1 MPHSDNIV
9 YAGPENPG
17 KVLSKYIGETEKNFF
32 LADKHT
38 ADKCYPIIRKLFPDL
53 NDEHLI
59 VLDAG
64 DDEKNITSL
73 HHIWSFLQH
82 HGAGRN
88 SRLINLGGGMITDIG
103 GFAASTFKRGIPFVH
118 IPTSLLG
125 MVDAAIGGKTAINLS
140 KVKNQAGTFARAEA
154 VIIYPQFLQTLPRD
168 EFLSGYAEILKTA
181 IAFDKALFEKL
192 LQIEGKESLIK
203 NITGDIIRRTAS
215 IKNEVTTRDF
225 HDRAERQC
233 LNFGHS
239 VGHALEA
246 LYFSNGAEINHGYAV
261 AAGML
266 CEAFISKQILKL
278 REEDYLEIGKY
289 ILSTFP
295 KVSFR
300 EKDIDGIINLIRHD
314 KKNFRD
320 DIRMSLIEATGK
332 CRFGVSCPE
341 GIIKD
346 SLKHYLEITGA

>member
-1 MPHSDNIV
+1 MPHSDNIIFTNS
-9 YAGPENPG
+9 ENFRE
-17 KVLSKYIGETEKNFF
+17 VFSKYIGETEKNFF
-32 LADKHT
+32 LADENTHKH
-38 ADKCYPIIRKLFPDL
+38 CYPLIKKLFPGLD
-53 NDEHLI
+53 DERVI
-59 VLDAG
+59 VIDAG
-64 DDEKNITSL
+64 DGEKNITSL
-73 HHIWSFLQH
+73 HHIWSFLLH
-82 HGAGRN
+82 HGADRQ

-103 GFAASTFKRGIPFVH
+103 GFAASTFMRGIPYVH

-125 MVDAAIGGKTAINLS
+125 MVDAAIGGKTAINIG
-140 KVKNQAGTFARAEA
+140 KIKNQAGTFSLAGA
-154 VIIYPQFLQTLPRD
+154 VIIHPQFLETLPWD

-181 IAFDKALFEKL
+181 IAFDKTLFEKL
-192 LQIEGKESLIK
+192 LQVKGGGSPIK
-203 NITGDIIRRTAS
+203 NISEDIIRRTAS

-246 LYFSNGAEINHGYAV
+246 LYFSNGDEIKHGYAV

-278 REEDYLEIGKY
+278 REEDYLEIEKY
-289 ILSTFP
+289 ILCTFP
-295 KVSFR
+295 KVHFR
-300 EKDIDGIINLIRHD
+300 EEDIDGIINLIRHD

-320 DIRMSLIEATGK
+320 DIRMSLIEARGK
-332 CRFGVSCPE
+332 CRFGISCPE

-346 SLKHYLEITGA
+346 SLKHYLEITGV

>member
-1 MPHSDNIV
+1 MPHSDNII
-9 YAGPENPG
+9 YAGPENLRQA
-17 KVLSKYIGETEKNFF
+17 LSEYIGETEKNFF
-32 LADKHT
+32 LTDKHT
-38 ADKCYPIIRKLFPDL
+38 AEKCYPIIQKLFPDL

-82 HGAGRN
+82 HGADRS

-103 GFAASTFKRGIPFVH
+103 GFAASTFKRGIPFIH

-154 VIIYPQFLQTLPRD
+154 VIIYPQFLQTLPRN
-168 EFLSGYAEILKTA
+168 EFLSGYAEMLKTA
-181 IAFDKALFEKL
+181 IAFDKTLFEKL
-192 LQIEGKESLIK
+192 IQIKMDNSFIE
-203 NITGDIIRRTAS
+203 NISSDIIRRTAS
-215 IKNEVTTRDF
+215 IKNEVATKDF
-225 HDRAERQC
+225 NDRAERQC

-239 VGHALEA
+239 IGHALEA
-246 LYFSNGAEINHGYAV
+246 LYSAKGTRLRHGYAV

-266 CEAFISKQILKL
+266 CEAYISKQILKL
-278 REEDYLEIGKY
+278 REEDYLGIEKY
-289 ILSTFP
+289 ILNTFP
-295 KVSFR
+295 KASFIG
-300 EKDIDGIINLIRHD
+300 EDIDGIIALIRHD
-314 KKNFRD
+314 KKNFHD
-320 DIRMSLIEATGK
+320 DILMSLIKSPGK
-332 CRFGVSCPE
+332 CSFGNKCPE

-346 SLKHYLEITGA
+346 SLKHYLEITGG